1 MTLGSASQ
9 TPGLTDPAPLAG
21 ARQNP
26 LWTRLQATPGMMMTM
41 HHTSHHLPHPG
52 PLTEWVAPQTP
63 STLAQRGPLSLAVS
77 GPARL
82 AASPSQTRL
91 VPPPQAVVTW
101 LTWEWPQACCSLA

>member
-1 MTLGSASQ
+1 
-9 TPGLTDPAPLAG
+9 
-21 ARQNP
+21 
-26 LWTRLQATPGMMMTM
+26 MTM

-63 STLAQRGPLSLAVS
+63 STLAQLGSLSLPAS

-82 AASPSQTRL
+82 AALPSQIRL

-101 LTWEWPQACCSLA
+101 LTGPWPQACCSLA